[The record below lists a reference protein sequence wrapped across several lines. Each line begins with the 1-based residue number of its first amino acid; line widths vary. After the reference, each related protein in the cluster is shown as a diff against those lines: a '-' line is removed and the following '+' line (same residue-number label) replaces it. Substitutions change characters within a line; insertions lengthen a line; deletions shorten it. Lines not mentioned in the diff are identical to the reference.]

1 MLPWEGK
8 RRGEKKGEEPPNQKK
23 PPMPM
28 SLDSK
33 ATEQEGDNNKIPKY
47 LLVASNTFV
56 LNNEFILK
64 FSF

>member
-1 MLPWEGK
+1 MALTKLGCHVTLEGK
-8 RRGEKKGEEPPNQKK
+8 RREEKRREEKKGEPPNQKK

-47 LLVASNTFV
+47 LW
-56 LNNEFILK
+56 
-64 FSF
+64 